1 MSEWAWVI
9 LGYAITF
16 AMFAGYAL
24 SLGLR
29 HARARRRFEGP
40 R

>member
-1 MSEWAWVI
+1 MSEWAWVF

-16 AMFAGYAL
+16 VVFAGYAL

-29 HARARRRFEGP
+29 LAGARRRLEDS